1 MPSLKE
7 AQDKV
12 RTLSLQALQVAEATD
27 LTPAEQ
33 ATKIKAMEADIV
45 TWQREVENAQYVED
59 SAKKLRKAL
68 NTGPNPD
75 GDPNKATGDQ
85 DGNPNPGPVR
95 RAKSIGEQ
103 FVQSAQYKNLIG
115 KWDTKG
121 AQWSS
126 GAIDIHTKAPSDTN
140 TIWEGMPSTTPAGTA
155 GALVATP
162 TVLPGIVDVR
172 FPALVVE
179 DLIPAGET
187 TTPLIR
193 YLKEDP
199 TTIAIGAAE
208 TAEAGAYPEGT
219 LTFVKVDSALTKI
232 PVFMPIT
239 DEALEDV
246 AQIQSYL
253 NSRLQ
258 MFIRQRMQYQLLLGN
273 GTTPNLNGL
282 VTQAAATTVA
292 LAGGSG
298 FPASDNQMDAIYRQ
312 ITNIRITAFLEPDG
326 IVMDPGTWQ
335 DITLAKT
342 ALGQYYANG
351 PFMDQQRPALWG
363 KNVVNTPAMNG
374 QQTSGL
380 PVTTSAGQALVG
392 CFQEASQLFSKGG
405 LTVEATNSHQDFFTK
420 GMTVIRAERRC
431 VLIVYRPT
439 AFGMVTGL

>member
-1 MPSLKE
+1 MPALKE

-12 RTLSLQALQVAEATD
+12 KALSLKALEVAESTTMTAS
-27 LTPAEQ
+27 EQ
-33 ATKIKAMEADIV
+33 ATEIKALEADIV
-45 TWQREVENAQYVED
+45 KWQAEVKNAEYVD
-59 SAKKLRKAL
+59 TKAKQLRAAL
-68 NTGPNPD
+68 NPD
-75 GDPNKATGDQ
+75 VDPNKATGDQ

-126 GAIDIHTKAPSDTN
+126 GAIDLHTKGPSDAN

-172 FPALVVE
+172 FPSLVVE
-179 DLIPAGET
+179 DLIPGGET

-199 TTIAIGAAE
+199 TTIVIGAAE
-208 TAEAGAYPEGT
+208 TAEGNAYPEAA
-219 LTFVKVDSALTKI
+219 LTFTKADVALTKI
-232 PVFMPIT
+232 PVFLPVT
-239 DEALEDV
+239 DEMLEDV
-246 AQIQSYL
+246 SQIQSYI

-258 MFIRQRMQYQLLLGN
+258 LFIRQRIQYQLLLGN

-282 VTQAAATTVA
+282 VTQATGTTVP
-292 LAGGSG
+292 LAGGNG

-312 ITNIRITAFLEPDG
+312 ITNIRVTAFLEPDG
-326 IVMDPGTWQ
+326 IVMDPGSWQ

-351 PFMDQQRPALWG
+351 PFMDQQRPGLWG
-363 KNVVNTPAMNG
+363 KTVVSTPAMNG
-374 QQTSGL
+374 QQSSGL

-392 CFQEASQLFSKGG
+392 AFGEASQLFNKGG
-405 LTVEATNSHQDFFTK
+405 LTVEATNSHSDFFTK

-439 AFGMVTGL
+439 AFGLVTGL

>member
-7 AQDKV
+7 AQEKV
-12 RTLSLQALQVAEATD
+12 KSLSLQALAVVEDAT
-27 LTPAEQ
+27 LTLGEQ
-33 ATKIKAMEADIV
+33 ATKVKALEADIEKAQADV
-45 TWQREVENAQYVED
+45 KNADYLE
-59 SAKKLRKAL
+59 KKRAEFLGVQKQAEEQ
-68 NTGPNPD
+68 
-75 GDPNKATGDQ
+75 NKATGDQ
-85 DGNPNPGPVR
+85 EGRPQPGPYYR
-95 RAKSIGEQ
+95 PKSIGEQ
-103 FVQSAQYKNLIG
+103 FVQSKQYKDLLG
-115 KWDTKG
+115 RWEHKG
-121 AQWSS
+121 GQWSS
-126 GAIDIHTKAPSDTN
+126 GAIEIQTKAPSDAN

-172 FPALVVE
+172 FPQLVVE

-199 TTIAIGAAE
+199 TTIVIGAAE
-208 TAEAGAYPEGT
+208 TAEASQYPEAT
-219 LTFVKVDSALTKI
+219 LTFTKVDAALTKI
-232 PVFMPIT
+232 PVFMPVT

-258 MFIRQRMQYQLLLGN
+258 LFIRQRMQYQLLLGN

-282 VTQAAATTVA
+282 VTQATALTVPI
-292 LAGGSG
+292 AGGNG

-326 IVMDPGTWQ
+326 IVMDPASWQ
-335 DITLAKT
+335 DISLAKT

-363 KNVVNTPAMNG
+363 KSVVNTPAMNG
-374 QQTSGL
+374 QQASGL
-380 PVTTSAGQALVG
+380 PNTTAAGQALVG

-405 LTVEATNSHQDFFTK
+405 LTVEATNSHQDYFTK
-420 GMTVIRAERRC
+420 GTTVIRAERRC
-431 VLIVYRPT
+431 VLIVYRPA
-439 AFGMVTGL
+439 AFGLVTGL